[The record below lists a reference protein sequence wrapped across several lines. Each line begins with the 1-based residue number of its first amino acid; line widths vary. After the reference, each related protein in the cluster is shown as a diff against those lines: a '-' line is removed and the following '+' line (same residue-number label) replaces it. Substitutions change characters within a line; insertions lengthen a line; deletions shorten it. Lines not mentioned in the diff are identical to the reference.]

1 MKFISRHAEFFEFYL
16 SAWILF
22 SGDLNTTVDFSDFI
36 LVKIYSKFDVRKQKL
51 SLNHKKIKAI

>member
-36 LVKIYSKFDVRKQKL
+36 LVKIYSKFDVRKKNCL
-51 SLNHKKIKAI
+51 

>member
-22 SGDLNTTVDFSDFI
+22 YCEVISTRILIIFALEEAAILKIIIFI
-36 LVKIYSKFDVRKQKL
+36 L
-51 SLNHKKIKAI
+51 A